1 VLARFGSHPV
11 AVLLADGMPV
21 PSGAPMP
28 GMRPMSGGAGTHPGQ
43 MSGPMWMPTTPPDL
57 ERLLAWHPQP
67 LPVEPALCLLALV
80 LYVLAVRRLR
90 RRGDRW
96 PITRLL
102 LWTAGVA
109 SVALVTCT
117 GIGGYGMEMFSV
129 HMVQHMVLSM
139 LSPILLLLGAPVTLA
154 LRALPTAG
162 RGRLGPRE
170 VLTRF
175 LNSRFARVVSSPLFT
190 LPVFIASLY
199 ALYFTP
205 LFDFAMS
212 SWLGHEWMLAHFL
225 AVGLLF
231 FWPIMGVDPAPH
243 RPSHVMR
250 MLELFIGMPFHAFFG
265 IAVMMSSGL
274 LVDFFSRP
282 PATWHLSPLA
292 DQNTGGGIAWAFSEI
307 PTVLVLI
314 ALLVQWAAA
323 ERRAAARSDRKAER
337 DDDAELTAYN
347 AYLARLA
354 GGRTPPCGP
363 TPAGAPSRSG
373 GQPGPGA

>member
-1 VLARFGSHPV
+1 
-11 AVLLADGMPV
+11 M
-21 PSGAPMP
+21 PSGSPMP
-28 GMRPMSGGAGTHPGQ
+28 GMPTMPGGPGTYPGH
-43 MSGPMWMPTTPPDL
+43 MTGPMWMPTAPPNL
-57 ERLLAWHPQP
+57 ARLLAWHPQP
-67 LPVEPALCLLALV
+67 LPVEPALCLLALA
-80 LYVLAVRRLR
+80 LYGLGAWRLR
-90 RRGDRW
+90 RCVDRW
-96 PITRLL
+96 PITRTL
-102 LWTAGVA
+102 LWSAGLA

-117 GIGGYGMEMFSV
+117 GIGGYGMELFSV

-154 LRALPTAG
+154 LRALPAAG
-162 RGRLGPRE
+162 RGRTGPRE
-170 VLTRF
+170 VITQF
-175 LNSRFARVVSSPLFT
+175 LHGRVARVVSSPLFT

-231 FWPIMGVDPAPH
+231 FWPIMGVDPAPR

-274 LVDFFSRP
+274 LVGFFAHPP
-282 PATWHLSPLA
+282 PAWHLSPLA
-292 DQNTGGGIAWAFSEI
+292 DQDLGGGIAWAFSEI

-314 ALLVQWAAA
+314 ALVVQWAA
-323 ERRAAARSDRKAER
+323 ERRAAAR
-337 DDDAELTAYN
+337 
-347 AYLARLA
+347 
-354 GGRTPPCGP
+354 
-363 TPAGAPSRSG
+363 APSGVGAEKLIRAGQAAWRYSWRVPPRRSRLRMSRWAIRSG
-373 GQPGPGA
+373 SLGSVTGSGRAGRGDVWPRARWGWWLL